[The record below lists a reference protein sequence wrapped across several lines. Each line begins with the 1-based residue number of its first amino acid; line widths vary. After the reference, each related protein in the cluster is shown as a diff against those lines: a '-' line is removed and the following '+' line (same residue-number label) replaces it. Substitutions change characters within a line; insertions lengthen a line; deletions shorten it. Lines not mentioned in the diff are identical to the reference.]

1 MLAEESKPATKTE
14 TGAEVLIDT
23 LKEQNVEFLF
33 GYPGG
38 AVLPLYDALYT
49 KSFDNILT
57 RHEQGAVHAAEGY
70 AKTTGKTGVV
80 CVTSGPGA
88 GNVVTGIADA
98 QMDSVPLVVF
108 TGQVTR
114 SAIGTNAFQEL
125 DIVSVTKPITKANFQ
140 VQDVKDLHSVV
151 TKAFEIA
158 QSGRRGP
165 VLVDLPKDVTS
176 EEVAFAAS
184 STPARSESPTAD
196 LGKTQEATLQAA
208 LAALSSAKRPVVIV
222 GAGVAAAHATTEFN
236 QFVHDWR
243 LPVVATLLGLGTL
256 PNDDPLFLGMGGMH
270 GSFAANMALA
280 KSDYVLNVG
289 SRFDDRMIP
298 RASDFADDKTI
309 VHVDIDTHE
318 LNKILKADYSVEAD
332 AKAALDEMRRSST
345 EKPET
350 TEWQNQTAKWKTESP
365 QAAKPAADQFD
376 PHEVIKAVGRATNG
390 EAIVVTDVGQ
400 HQMWAAQSYPFTYPN
415 QLVTSGGLGTMGYG
429 LPAAIGAKFGNPDKD
444 VVLFVGDG
452 GFQMTSEELE
462 ILAADQQN
470 VKIFLLNNH
479 ALGMIRQWQDAFY
492 KNHRSQSLFDH
503 QPDFKKLADAYD
515 INYQRLDPK
524 RSLEQ
529 QLNDVFDDPKS
540 TLVEVNVP
548 VDEQVYPMVAPGH
561 SNSDM
566 LGFE

>member
-1 MLAEESKPATKTE
+1 MLAEESKPATGTE
-14 TGAEVLIDT
+14 TGAEILVDALA
-23 LKEQNVEFLF
+23 EQDVDFLF

-49 KSFDNILT
+49 KSFGNVLT

-140 VQDVKDLHSVV
+140 VSDVNQLHNTV

-158 QSGRRGP
+158 QSGRKGP

-176 EEVAFAAS
+176 QMAAFDPQVT
-184 STPARSESPTAD
+184 STKSTAPAK
-196 LGKTQEATLQAA
+196 LGKTQQATLAAA
-208 LAALSSAKRPVVIV
+208 LEALSYAAKPVVVV
-222 GAGVAAAHATTEFN
+222 GAGVAAAQATTEFN
-236 QFVHDWR
+236 QFVHNWN

-256 PNDDPLFLGMGGMH
+256 PSDDPLFLGMGGMH
-270 GSFAANMALA
+270 GSYAANMALA
-280 KSDYVLNVG
+280 ESDFLLNIG
-289 SRFDDRMIP
+289 SRFDDRMVP
-298 RASDFADDKTI
+298 KAANFADRKTI
-309 VHVDIDTHE
+309 VHIDIDTHE

-332 AKAALDEMRRSST
+332 AKAALQEMNASQATKPQTPAWNQLSAERKAEHPEDT
-345 EKPET
+345 E
-350 TEWQNQTAKWKTESP
+350 
-365 QAAKPAADQFD
+365 PARGQFN
-376 PHEVIKAVGRATNG
+376 PHEVISAVGKTTNG
-390 EAIVVTDVGQ
+390 DAIVVTDVGQ
-400 HQMWAAQSYPFTYPN
+400 HQMWAAQSYPFKHPR

-429 LPAAIGAKFGNPDKD
+429 LPAAIGAKLGNPDRD

-462 ILAADQQN
+462 VLAAEGLN

-492 KNHRSQSLFDH
+492 SNHRSQSLFNH

-515 INYQRLDPK
+515 INYRQLDSAKP
-524 RSLEQ
+524 LAQ
-529 QLNDVFDDPKS
+529 QLNAIFDDPKS
-540 TLVEVNVP
+540 TLVEVQVP

-561 SNSDM
+561 KNSDM
-566 LGFE
+566 LGF

>member
-1 MLAEESKPATKTE
+1 MLAEESKPATATE
-14 TGAEVLIDT
+14 TGAEILVDALA
-23 LKEQNVEFLF
+23 EQNVDFLF

-49 KSFDNILT
+49 KSFSNVLT

-140 VQDVKDLHSVV
+140 VQDVNDLHSVV

-158 QSGRRGP
+158 QSGRKGP

-176 EEVAFAAS
+176 ESAIFEQNAP
-184 STPARSESPTAD
+184 TKPAKQPQQ
-196 LGKTQEATLQAA
+196 LGKTQEATIEAA
-208 LAALSSAKRPVVIV
+208 LHALSSASKPVVIV
-222 GAGVAAAHATTEFN
+222 GAGVAAAGATKAFN
-236 QFVHDWR
+236 QFVHDWNI
-243 LPVVATLLGLGTL
+243 PVVATLLGLGIL
-256 PNDDPLFLGMGGMH
+256 PSKDPLFLGMGGMH
-270 GSFAANMALA
+270 GSYAANMALA
-280 KSDYVLNVG
+280 ESDYILNIG
-289 SRFDDRMIP
+289 SRFDDRMVP
-298 RASDFADDKTI
+298 KASDFADNKTI
-309 VHVDIDTHE
+309 VHIDIDTHE
-318 LNKILKADYSVEAD
+318 LNKILKADYSIEAD
-332 AKAALDEMRRSST
+332 AKAALTEMNRSTAAKTQTPACNQLVEDRKDEN
-345 EKPET
+345 PED
-350 TEWQNQTAKWKTESP
+350 
-365 QAAKPAADQFD
+365 AKPAAGQFN
-376 PHEVIKAVGRATNG
+376 PHEVIEAVGKATNG
-390 EAIVVTDVGQ
+390 DAIVVTDVGQ
-400 HQMWAAQSYPFTYPN
+400 HQMWAAQSYPFKHAR

-429 LPAAIGAKFGNPDKD
+429 LPAAIGAKLGNRDRD

-462 ILAADQQN
+462 VLAAEDLN

-492 KNHRSQSLFDH
+492 SNHRSKSLFDH

-515 INYQRLDPK
+515 INYQQLNPEEP
-524 RSLEQ
+524 LEQ

-540 TLVEVNVP
+540 TLVEVQVP

-561 SNSDM
+561 KNNDM
-566 LGFE
+566 IGF

>member
-1 MLAEESKPATKTE
+1 MLAEESKPTTETE
-14 TGAEVLIDT
+14 TGAEILVDALA
-23 LKEQNVEFLF
+23 EQKVDFLF

-49 KSFDNILT
+49 KSFGNVLT

-70 AKTTGKTGVV
+70 AKTTGKPGVV

-140 VQDVKDLHSVV
+140 VQSVEELHSVV
-151 TKAFEIA
+151 AKAFEIA
-158 QSGRRGP
+158 QSGRKGP

-176 EEVAFAAS
+176 QMAAFKEQ
-184 STPARSESPTAD
+184 PAKPEATQPAK
-196 LGKTQEATLQAA
+196 LGKTQQATLEAA
-208 LAALSSAKRPVVIV
+208 LQALSQASKPIVIV
-222 GAGVAAAHATTEFN
+222 GAGVSAANATAEFN
-236 QFVHDWR
+236 QFIQDWQ
-243 LPVVATLLGLGTL
+243 LPVVATLLGLGTF
-256 PNDDPLFLGMGGMH
+256 PNDEALFLGMGGMH
-270 GSFAANMALA
+270 GSYAANMALA
-280 KSDYVLNVG
+280 ESDYILNVG
-289 SRFDDRMIP
+289 SRFDDRLVP
-298 RASDFADDKTI
+298 KASDFADRKTI
-309 VHVDIDTHE
+309 VHIDIDTHE
-318 LNKILKADYSVEAD
+318 LNKILQADYSIEAD
-332 AKAALDEMRRSST
+332 AKAALQAM
-345 EKPET
+345 
-350 TEWQNQTAKWKTESP
+350 NQSK
-365 QAAKPAADQFD
+365 AAKPRTPAWNQLVIDRKLEMPEDIEPSKGQFN
-376 PHEVIKAVGRATNG
+376 PHEVIKAVGKATNG

-400 HQMWAAQSYPFTYPN
+400 HQMWAAQSYPFKHPR

-429 LPAAIGAKFGNPDKD
+429 IPAAIGAKLGNQDRD

-462 ILAADQQN
+462 VLAAEDLN

-492 KNHRSQSLFDH
+492 AKHRSKSLFDH

-515 INYQRLDPK
+515 IHYRQLDSEQP
-524 RSLEQ
+524 LEQ
-529 QLNDVFDDPKS
+529 QLNDIFDDPKS
-540 TLVEVNVP
+540 TLVEVQVP

-561 SNSDM
+561 QNNDM
-566 LGFE
+566 LGF

>member
-1 MLAEESKPATKTE
+1 MLAEESKPATATE
-14 TGAEVLIDT
+14 TGAEILVDALA
-23 LKEQNVEFLF
+23 EQNVDFLF

-49 KSFDNILT
+49 KSFSNVLT

-140 VQDVKDLHSVV
+140 VQDVNDLHSVV

-158 QSGRRGP
+158 QSGRKGP

-176 EEVAFAAS
+176 ESAIFEQNA
-184 STPARSESPTAD
+184 PTKRAKQPQQ
-196 LGKTQEATLQAA
+196 LGKTQEATIEAA
-208 LAALSSAKRPVVIV
+208 LHALSSASKPVVIV
-222 GAGVAAAHATTEFN
+222 GAGVAAAGATKAFN
-236 QFVHDWR
+236 QFVHDWNI
-243 LPVVATLLGLGTL
+243 PVVATLLGLGIL
-256 PNDDPLFLGMGGMH
+256 PSKDPLFLGMGGMH
-270 GSFAANMALA
+270 GSYAANMALA
-280 KSDYVLNVG
+280 ESDYILNIG
-289 SRFDDRMIP
+289 SRFDDRMVP
-298 RASDFADDKTI
+298 KASDFADNKTI
-309 VHVDIDTHE
+309 VHIDIDTHE
-318 LNKILKADYSVEAD
+318 LNKILKADYSIEAD
-332 AKAALDEMRRSST
+332 AKAALTEMNRSTAAKTQTPAWNQLVEDRKDEN
-345 EKPET
+345 PED
-350 TEWQNQTAKWKTESP
+350 
-365 QAAKPAADQFD
+365 AKPAAGQFN
-376 PHEVIKAVGRATNG
+376 PHEVIEAVGKATNG
-390 EAIVVTDVGQ
+390 DAIVVTDVGQ
-400 HQMWAAQSYPFTYPN
+400 HQMWAAQSYPFKHAR

-429 LPAAIGAKFGNPDKD
+429 LPAAIGAKLGNRDRD

-462 ILAADQQN
+462 VLAAEDLN

-492 KNHRSQSLFDH
+492 SNHRSKSLFDH

-515 INYQRLDPK
+515 INYQQLNPEEP
-524 RSLEQ
+524 LEQ

-540 TLVEVNVP
+540 TLVEVQVP

-561 SNSDM
+561 KNNDM
-566 LGFE
+566 IGF